1 MIPHIFVKFYC
12 RPVVKHAKEGGKKKD
27 PNERINLQSLVK
39 EDQMQRYI
47 IHFD

>member
-1 MIPHIFVKFYC
+1 MVSHIFVQFYC
-12 RPVVKHAKEGGKKKD
+12 RPVVKHAKEGGKD